1 MPFDRDLATLID
13 IRDNI
18 DLAFAFAEG
27 HDAVSFLEDKKT
39 YDSVVRCL
47 EIVSEAS
54 RRLSDALKQRHSNI
68 PWTQAAS
75 AGSIY
80 RHGYDALMTDV
91 VWDTFQQSLPP
102 LRAVAAEE
110 IVRLS

>member
-39 YDSVVRCL
+39 YYSVVRCL
-47 EIVSEAS
+47 EILSEAS

-68 PWTQAAS
+68 PWTQAAG
-75 AGSIY
+75 AGNIY

-91 VWDTFQQSLPP
+91 V
-102 LRAVAAEE
+102 
-110 IVRLS
+110 